1 MILYLAEWH
10 DDDFVAQCIT
20 FFLAGFNALSLSPS
34 FLVHELIVNPD
45 IQQRLFE
52 EIKEAHQKLN
62 GASFT
67 FEVLQDMKYLDQV
80 LSEALRRWTLAV
92 VTDRI
97 VNKPYVLESSDGK
110 KVQLNVGDGIWFPVD
125 AIHMDPK
132 YYSNPEVFDPE
143 RFSDTNRGSISSA
156 TYFPFG
162 VGPRNCIGSRFAL
175 MGVKAIVYHLILNF
189 KLEMSEH
196 TQHPLQLLNG
206 PNANLVPQ
214 KGFWGNIKVRQL

>member
-1 MILYLAEWH
+1 M
-10 DDDFVAQCIT
+10 AQCIT

-34 FLVHELIVNPD
+34 FLVHELVVNPD
-45 IQQRLFE
+45 IQHRLFE
-52 EIKEAHQKLN
+52 EIEEAHRNRN
-62 GASFT
+62 GAAFT
-67 FEVLQDMKYLDQV
+67 FDVLQNMKYLDQV

-92 VTDRI
+92 VTDRS
-97 VNKPYVLESSDGK
+97 VNKPYVLESSDGS

-132 YYSNPEVFDPE
+132 YYPNPEIFDPE
-143 RFSDTNRGSISSA
+143 RFSDENKGNIQSG

-175 MGVKAIVYHLILNF
+175 LGVKAIVYHLILNF

-196 TQHPLQLLNG
+196 TQHPLKLRNG
-206 PNANLVPQ
+206 PSANLIPE
-214 KGFWGNIKVRQL
+214 KGFWANIRARQL